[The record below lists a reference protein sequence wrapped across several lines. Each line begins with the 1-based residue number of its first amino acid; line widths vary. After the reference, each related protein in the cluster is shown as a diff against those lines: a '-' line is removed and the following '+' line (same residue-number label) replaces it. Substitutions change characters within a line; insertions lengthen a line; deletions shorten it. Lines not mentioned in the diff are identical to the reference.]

1 MELGICLT
9 VPVGDILSLRSKWPK
24 GQLFLSLGSVS
35 GLQLRAPRDQKHTA
49 GRLSFFS
56 PSFPSSHP
64 QACESKKHMERA
76 GAVPALP
83 VRKQESHWLHTNLL
97 ALRWSETHYASEEVL
112 NLLLLRKRRG
122 GGFWHHSIYIKE

>member
-24 GQLFLSLGSVS
+24 GQLFLSLGSMS

-49 GRLSFFS
+49 GWLFLLSLLSKLS
-56 PSFPSSHP
+56 PSGLY
-64 QACESKKHMERA
+64 ACESKKHMERA

-97 ALRWSETHYASEEVL
+97 ALRWSEMH
-112 NLLLLRKRRG
+112 
-122 GGFWHHSIYIKE
+122 